1 MSKVLTDLCT
11 QVSISSVSAQSA
23 ALPDVTECYV
33 LSTVDC
39 FITVGSNPTATA
51 TGAAR
56 LFLTA
61 YTYMP
66 LDIRRQ
72 ETVGP
77 IKIAAITTSASG
89 TLYISPLG

>member
-1 MSKVLTDLCT
+1 MTILTDLCT
-11 QVSISSVSAQSA
+11 QVSISSANAQSA
-23 ALPDVTECYV
+23 ALPDVQECYV

-39 FITVGSNPTATA
+39 FITTGTNPVATA

-56 LFLTA
+56 LFLQA

-66 LDIRRQ
+66 IDIRRR

-77 IKIAAITTSASG
+77 IKIGAITSSLSG
-89 TLYISPLG
+89 TLYITPLG